1 MIKVQTKRWSE
12 KKKFNIQQWNS
23 DWRTACCD
31 QSRIQMTLKMLGVCS
46 SLQYQQFWFLNHSIS
61 SSYERVMIKIR
72 NQKSRTKLQIFR
84 FDVVQV
90 MEMEGREVIWMKR
103 KRGIFVQKLEELQPS
118 HVWSACATRGQRAGW
133 AVWHT
138 WSTRGG
144 LWPACS
150 SRAPRTFFDR
160 IRSSELRIRIRF
172 QITNRDSLTHNDD
185 YETLTNGW
193 EFISEIDDEHNSTNE
208 NAK

>member
-1 MIKVQTKRWSE
+1 
-12 KKKFNIQQWNS
+12 
-23 DWRTACCD
+23 
-31 QSRIQMTLKMLGVCS
+31 MLGVCS
-46 SLQYQQFWFLNHSIS
+46 SLQDQQFWFLNHSIS

-72 NQKSRTKLQIFR
+72 NQKSRTKLQIFK

-90 MEMEGREVIWMKR
+90 MEMEGREVFKGKR
-103 KRGIFVQKLEELQPS
+103 RGAKLSKQKWPFSLL

-144 LWPACS
+144 LWPARS

-172 QITNRDSLTHNDD
+172 QITNCDSLLHNED

-193 EFISEIDDEHNSTNE
+193 EFISEIDDEHNSMKE
-208 NAK
+208 NVK